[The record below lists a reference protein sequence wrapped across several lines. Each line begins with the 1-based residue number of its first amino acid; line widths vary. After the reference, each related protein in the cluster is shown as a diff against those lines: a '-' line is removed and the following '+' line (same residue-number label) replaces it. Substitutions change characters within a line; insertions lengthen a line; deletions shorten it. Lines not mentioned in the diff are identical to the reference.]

1 MIVRTRA
8 GPNALPRA
16 LPITDGDLVTTSTRD
31 TRHYGYPSR
40 QPPEVLALLID
51 AGSAGT
57 VASIAV
63 KEAVARQAPVR
74 FLQIVPAH
82 LDDEGRSLVE
92 ESMFRAG
99 LHALR
104 GHPRTHSVFEVV
116 RSHLSTVVRSRSRDA
131 VLVVVGVDEQRVG
144 SRSLADQCLE
154 AARCPARIVLAASHA
169 TS

>member
-1 MIVRTRA
+1 M
-8 GPNALPRA
+8 
-16 LPITDGDLVTTSTRD
+16 LV
-31 TRHYGYPSR
+31 
-40 QPPEVLALLID
+40 D

-74 FLQIVPAH
+74 FLQIVPAY
-82 LDDEGRSLVE
+82 LDDEGRSLTE

-131 VLVVVGVDEQRVG
+131 VLVVVGFDEQRLD
-144 SRSLADQCLE
+144 SRSLADQCLK
-154 AARCPARIVLAASHA
+154 AARCPVRIVLAPSDARS
-169 TS
+169 